1 MRTRIAAG
9 LFLALSGLV
18 AAPLPPFLP
27 GGGAQGSAQA
37 EEAPFT
43 PAQREEVVRILR
55 EALRTDPT
63 ILRDAVAAMQQSQQ
77 AEQEQGRRD
86 AIQTHADALLRDPA
100 DPVKG
105 NPAGDLTVVEF
116 FDPRCGYCKALAPTM
131 QELLSKDGKLR
142 VVMKAIPILG
152 PNSVLASRALLAA
165 QRQDRF
171 VPLYD
176 RLMQLRAEPTE
187 AVLQA
192 EAQKLGLD
200 WARMRRDMDDPAI
213 EARLQQNLRLAQALS
228 IEGTPALVIGD
239 TLVPG
244 AVDLATLRRLVAQA
258 RGRG

>member
-18 AAPLPPFLP
+18 AAPLPPF
-27 GGGAQGSAQA
+27 AAARA
-37 EEAPFT
+37 EEASFT
-43 PAQREEVVRILR
+43 PAQREEIVRILR

-77 AEQEQGRRD
+77 AEQERGRRD
-86 AIQTHADALLRDPA
+86 AIQAQAAALLRDPA

-152 PNSVLASRALLAA
+152 PNSVLAS
-165 QRQDRF
+165 
-171 VPLYD
+171 
-176 RLMQLRAEPTE
+176 
-187 AVLQA
+187 
-192 EAQKLGLD
+192 
-200 WARMRRDMDDPAI
+200 
-213 EARLQQNLRLAQALS
+213 
-228 IEGTPALVIGD
+228 
-239 TLVPG
+239 
-244 AVDLATLRRLVAQA
+244 
-258 RGRG
+258 